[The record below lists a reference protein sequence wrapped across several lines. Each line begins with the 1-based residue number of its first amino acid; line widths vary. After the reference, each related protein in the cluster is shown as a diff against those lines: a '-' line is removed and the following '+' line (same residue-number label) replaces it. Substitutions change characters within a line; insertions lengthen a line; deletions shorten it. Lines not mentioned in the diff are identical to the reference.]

1 MAETPSVYFPDESVE
16 FGFTFGL
23 SFNTIETRLS
33 NRRRQARL
41 LDPRPQRTLEG
52 RIPEIKWDESETIRN
67 FITARGGNFEPFYI
81 FAWMRQKITGYAVG
95 IGDGVDKT
103 FEIPFITAQVPTIYL
118 DGSPITLLS
127 GDYSVTVTGTGG
139 ENSIVIA
146 PDVDP
151 PGVGV
156 VITADVIGRERI
168 PVVLNGPVLHVEHP
182 LHRPQDAP
190 GPADF
195 YSIPVIE
202 VF

>member
-1 MAETPSVYFPDESVE
+1 MAETPSVYWPDHSVE

-52 RIPEIKWDESETIRN
+52 RVPTITWNSSEEIRS
-67 FITARGGNFEPFYI
+67 FITARGGNFEPFWIY
-81 FAWMRQKITGYAVG
+81 AWMRQQFTKFPVGTGDGIATDFVIPFMYDGLTATNVKVAEG
-95 IGDGVDKT
+95 VAGFVIGDAGGGGHQA
-103 FEIPFITAQVPTIYL
+103 FLRL
-118 DGSPITLLS
+118 D
-127 GDYSVTVTGTGG
+127 
-139 ENSIVIA
+139 
-146 PDVDP
+146 DP
-151 PGVGV
+151 PL
-156 VITADVIGRERI
+156 ADDLIIADIIGRERI
-168 PVVLNGPVLHVEHP
+168 PVVLNGNVLHVEHP
-182 LHRPQDAP
+182 LHRHQGAS